1 MRAQHQ
7 LYRAGYLQISSCTLD
22 SFENLK
28 DLFIVGDTYLPALNV
43 HIIWRLAFYSCTLWK
58 KRYTLYLWEKYQNNA
73 LSFFLI
79 YMEKKISF
87 FWGYGGIIP
96 VLVRCNFSLQ
106 TLKKQRYRFS
116 LIVNELRMA
125 ELVPYK
131 TTLMAFVNCIIVANE
146 ELEDRS
152 RVRNEFIGRYNV

>member
-1 MRAQHQ
+1 MKA
-7 LYRAGYLQISSCTLD
+7 CV
-22 SFENLK
+22 
-28 DLFIVGDTYLPALNV
+28 LFLHAV
-43 HIIWRLAFYSCTLWK
+43 K
-58 KRYTLYLWEKYQNNA
+58 KNDIHCICEKSTRTMLCLFPN
-73 LSFFLI
+73 I
-79 YMEKKISF
+79 YGRKFSF

-152 RVRNEFIGRYNV
+152 RVRNEFIGRYNL

>member
-1 MRAQHQ
+1 MKACVLFLHAVKKKIYTVFVGKVPEQCFVFFSN
-7 LYRAGYLQISSCTLD
+7 LYG
-22 SFENLK
+22 
-28 DLFIVGDTYLPALNV
+28 
-43 HIIWRLAFYSCTLWK
+43 
-58 KRYTLYLWEKYQNNA
+58 
-73 LSFFLI
+73 
-79 YMEKKISF
+79 KKISF

-96 VLVRCNFSLQ
+96 VLVRCKFSLQ